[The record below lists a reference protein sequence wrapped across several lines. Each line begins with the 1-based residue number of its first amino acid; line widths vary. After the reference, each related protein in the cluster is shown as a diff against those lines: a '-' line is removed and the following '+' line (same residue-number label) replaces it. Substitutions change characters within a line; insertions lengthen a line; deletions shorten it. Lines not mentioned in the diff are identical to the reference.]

1 MGKIITV
8 NKDSALYHQ
17 PFSFSLSNTNKQ
29 FGKKKKLTLG
39 LPRKNLKENKQE
51 LQSPDR

>member
-29 FGKKKKLTLG
+29 FGKKKKVDSRLA
-39 LPRKNLKENKQE
+39 KKESE
-51 LQSPDR
+51 GE

>member
-29 FGKKKKLTLG
+29 FGKKKKKVDSRLA
-39 LPRKNLKENKQE
+39 KKESE
-51 LQSPDR
+51 GE

>member
-1 MGKIITV
+1 MDKIITV

-29 FGKKKKLTLG
+29 FGKKKVDSRLAK
-39 LPRKNLKENKQE
+39 KESE
-51 LQSPDR
+51 GE